1 MRWRSL
7 NKSEA
12 QADESWHKITKAGKV
27 RAAFLVHCS
36 MQWDWSAIHTYIWM
50 HHGRGK
56 LHETTTS
63 PTYQEHS
70 FLDRG
75 TQLPMFTVKGCYLC
89 FPGKPKYSNVGW
101 HSTAILALTRQHETI
116 QCTWILWHKLNV
128 FWLICPCNPE
138 TRRASHHSFQFGR
151 EALQICLP
159 KRGKSAQTNFGT
171 PGVKSKLEDMWLL
184 CDCWLLWILATSQ

>member
-1 MRWRSL
+1 MGLIR
-7 NKSEA
+7 
-12 QADESWHKITKAGKV
+12 
-27 RAAFLVHCS
+27 
-36 MQWDWSAIHTYIWM
+36 HTYDIWM
-50 HHGRGK
+50 HHGKGK

-89 FPGKPKYSNVGW
+89 LPGKPKYSNAGW

-128 FWLICPCNPE
+128 FVTRKHAGPRITPSNSAEKPFKFAFRKEASQRKQTSEHPASNQNWRICDYCV
-138 TRRASHHSFQFGR
+138 T
-151 EALQICLP
+151 
-159 KRGKSAQTNFGT
+159 
-171 PGVKSKLEDMWLL
+171 V
-184 CDCWLLWILATSQ
+184 DCCEF